1 MDNHHQGTLRT
12 IELPDQAVLDDFKNQ
27 VRAWIEIDN
36 SVRKLK
42 QAIKERNNVKKQL
55 TDKILSFMGKYNIED
70 LNTKDGSRL
79 RYKVTQVKEPL
90 TASKIKERITENF
103 EQINSVDDLQERVF
117 STKKVQKISLRRLKR
132 RTLEV

>member
-1 MDNHHQGTLRT
+1 MDHQGILRN
-12 IELPDQAVLDDFKNQ
+12 IDLPDQAVLDDFKNQ

-36 SVRKLK
+36 NIRKLK
-42 QAIKERNNVKKQL
+42 QAIKERNVMKKQL
-55 TDKILSFMGKYNIED
+55 TDKILTFMGKYNIED

-103 EQINSVDDLQERVF
+103 GQIRNIDDLNEHVF
-117 STKKVQKISLRRLKR
+117 TAKKVEKISLRRLKR

>member
-12 IELPDQAVLDDFKNQ
+12 IELPDQEVIDDFKNQ

-55 TDKILSFMGKYNIED
+55 TDKILGFMGKYNIED

-103 EQINSVDDLQERVF
+103 EQINSMDDLQERVF